1 MSRQGTRLTQDTKKV
16 SGELFSLTYGALVAQ
31 IVKDY
36 QNVEDVN
43 KQLEKM
49 GYNIGVRII
58 EDFLARTKEGKC
70 TDFRETADKV
80 QMAFKMY
87 LNVSATVTSWSS
99 SSDEFSL
106 IFESNPLG
114 EFVELPDNY
123 NTLKYSNLLCGAIR
137 GALEMV
143 HLEVAAWFAQDSL
156 KGDNVTEL
164 RVKFMRK
171 IEDTVPAGDD

>member
-1 MSRQGTRLTQDTKKV
+1 MSRQGTRVTDTKKV
-16 SGELFSLTYGALVAQ
+16 SGELFSLTYGALVSQ

-70 TDFRETADKV
+70 TDFRDTADKV
-80 QMAFKMY
+80 QTAFKMY
-87 LNVSATVTSWSS
+87 LNVSPTVTSWSS

-123 NTLKYSNLLCGAIR
+123 NALKYSNLLCGAIR
-137 GALEMV
+137 GSLEMV
-143 HLEVAAWFAQDSL
+143 HLEVAAWYAQDSL

-164 RVKFMRK
+164 RVKFIRK